1 MMKRLLTVAICLLST
16 FVLRA
21 QNMTD
26 LVISEVMLNNT
37 NSIVDDFGNR
47 STWIEILNT
56 SQGMVNFA
64 GCYFSDDPN
73 NLTKCPILKG
83 DNRTKLAARQTAVF
97 FATGDPSMGTFYL
110 NFELKPGSTLYLTS
124 NDGRTIVDSIEIPVD
139 IPEGKSISKFA
150 VDNKAIDFSKVTFA
164 DPSPYSINGR
174 GNEKSK
180 AERIKETDPHGITLT
195 IVCVS
200 VVFSALLILF
210 VIYNLSGMF
219 FSGKIKLK
227 REKKPAKKAAA
238 LQGGP
243 AAQAEIAAA
252 IAMALNAECRGE
264 TEAAIATALHLYFGD
279 CMHDNEPFIITIK
292 PAASGWKNK
301 NNFRK
306 QPR

>member
-1 MMKRLLTVAICLLST
+1 MMKRILTITICLLASV
-16 FVLRA
+16 VLRA

-26 LVISEVMLNNT
+26 LVISEVMVNNT
-37 NSIVDDFGNR
+37 SSIVDDFGNK
-47 STWIEILNT
+47 SAWIEILNT

-73 NLTKCPILKG
+73 NLTKSPILKG
-83 DNRTKLAARQTAVF
+83 DNRTKLAARQTAMF
-97 FATGDPSMGTFYL
+97 FATGDPTMGTFYL

-124 NDGRTIVDSIEIPVD
+124 NDGRTIVDKIEIPVN

-150 VDNKAIDFSKVTFA
+150 VDNKSIDFSDVRVA
-164 DPSPYSINGR
+164 DPTPYSINGR
-174 GNEKSK
+174 GNQKSK
-180 AERIKETDPHGITLT
+180 AEVIKETDPHGVTLT

-227 REKKPAKKAAA
+227 REKKPAAAKAA
-238 LQGGP
+238 LKGGP
-243 AAQAEIAAA
+243 AAQAEVAAA
-252 IAMALNAECRGE
+252 IAMALNAECSGE
-264 TEAAIATALHLYFGD
+264 SEAAIALALHLYMSD
-279 CMHDNEPFIITIK
+279 CMHDAEPFIITIK
-292 PAASGWKNK
+292 PQPSAWKSRP
-301 NNFRK
+301 NFRK